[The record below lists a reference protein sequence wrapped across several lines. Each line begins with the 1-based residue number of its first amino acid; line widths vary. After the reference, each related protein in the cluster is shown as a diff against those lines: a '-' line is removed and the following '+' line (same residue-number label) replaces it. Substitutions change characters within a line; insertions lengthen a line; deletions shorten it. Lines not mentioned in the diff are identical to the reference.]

1 MLMLIANPDGLSKES
16 VFPEDFP
23 RMIGTGDTIVIGGR
37 MTAVEKLFKSIFL
50 PIRALMNDDGAELG
64 MLRSLI
70 PPGSTTVDVGANVGD
85 FSRRLCELSKGGLVI
100 AFEPQAMPRSVLGI
114 TAYVRRR
121 ANIILLP
128 FALGAPAA
136 GSDRLVELKVP
147 IKSRNTVGI
156 GLAHIGDETDLASR
170 FQIRRELV
178 PLFSL
183 DEIMAHIECP
193 RVSLIKIDVEGGEL
207 GVLRGAAATLATHRP
222 AILCEIDNR
231 EGRFGVGKDDLAD
244 FLRGFGYVPRRISDL
259 SELSWDALDKNTV
272 FTLSE

>member
-1 MLMLIANPDGLSKES
+1 
-16 VFPEDFP
+16 
-23 RMIGTGDTIVIGGR
+23 MIGPGNALLPSGR
-37 MTAVEKLFKSIFL
+37 KTAFEKLFKSIFN
-50 PIRALMNDDGAELG
+50 PVRAEMNDGQAELG
-64 MLRSLI
+64 MLSSLI
-70 PPGSTTVDVGANVGD
+70 PPGSTTIDVGANVGE
-85 FSRRLCELSKGGLVI
+85 FTRRLAKLSKGGLVI
-100 AFEPQAMPRSVLGI
+100 AFEPQSMPRTVLSV
-114 TAYVRRR
+114 TAFIRRR
-121 ANIILLP
+121 ANIIVMP
-128 FALGAPAA
+128 FALGAPEQ
-136 GSDRLVELKVP
+136 GTDRLVELKVP
-147 IKSRNTVGI
+147 IKSNRNVGI

-222 AILCEIDNR
+222 AILCEIDSR
-231 EGRFGVGKDDLAD
+231 EGRFGVGKDELAD